1 MKKAEPM
8 RMVVSIVERG
18 VGGKLIKLYEKQQV
32 YAHLRCEGQGTA
44 TSEILDIFGPGGTE
58 KDVVFSFTTRPA
70 ARALLEKLDDELR
83 GAVPGRGIAFTLPL
97 TAMSSLLAVY
107 IGHKTRME
115 DEGGEGMD
123 SAKNRLILVPVNRGS
138 AEGVMATARQAGA
151 RGGTVLRGRWVGDG
165 SFGQAL
171 GITTLQEEREILLI
185 VVPTAIRNQVMN
197 DINRTHGLKTEACAL
212 VTAMGIEQL
221 IQLS

>member
-1 MKKAEPM
+1 M

-44 TSEILDIFGPGGTE
+44 TSEILDILGLGGTE

-123 SAKNRLILVPVNRGS
+123 S
-138 AEGVMATARQAGA
+138 ARQAGA